1 MATITLKEIAERLAD
16 GDEKI
21 VAAQEVANTK
31 LTSIDKGI
39 QKFLKAQ
46 ADKKLDDLENE
57 RERRKSSTSIGAAVA
72 GSGASGAGAGAAGA
86 GLFKTLSDLAGKGLL
101 VGAVI
106 GTSLVALKT
115 MNVAANAL
123 KNVFDDRLKT
133 TRGLQRLEAEELKQK
148 EAAKAKQAKAAAA
161 QAEADAKK
169 AQAEADARKKAAAEQ
184 QKEIE
189 RLKKRGEAVELE
201 KLEKLD
207 AEVKANKAAVA
218 EVERLKK
225 LAETKKAEEKAAK
238 ALAAEANVIKKTQNT
253 SAQKLALADAKA
265 ASVATDPAKAARPR
279 YPAGTVIDGK
289 KVGGQF
295 MPDSA
300 IKTMPTTTP
309 STALKGATDTAK
321 AVTATPPS
329 SSLRAAKDTAAS
341 VAKGTVRGAARVAAV
356 AAPIIAAMDAGTGA
370 GQAAE
375 EARALNREATRGEVG
390 GKTVGAVAGGF
401 AGIID
406 LVPALVNYINK
417 KAGGEGDLIRQTT
430 IGADVANAVSK
441 GITEGYAKQGIGT
454 QQIEKGTADTLIRTK
469 ERIDKFWEDVG
480 SFSMEKATS
489 NYKNMYAGQQ
499 QQSSLADAEAAV
511 FAKRGQNNL
520 GSVVAAPQTNV
531 TDNSRKTTIINQ
543 QESQPSTMDNW
554 SGFSVMP

>member
-46 ADKKLDDLENE
+46 ADKKLDDLEND

-101 VGAVI
+101 AGAVI

-169 AQAEADARKKAAAEQ
+169 AQAEANARKKAAAEQ

-201 KLEKLD
+201 KLKKLD
-207 AEVKANKAAVA
+207 AEVKANKAAAA

-238 ALAAEANVIKKTQNT
+238 ALATEANVIKKTQNT

-289 KVGGQF
+289 KVGGLF

-300 IKTMPTTTP
+300 IKAMPT
-309 STALKGATDTAK
+309 AT
-321 AVTATPPS
+321 PS

-356 AAPIIAAMDAGTGA
+356 AAPIIAAMDAGAGA

-375 EARALNREATRGEVG
+375 EARALGREATRGEVAG
-390 GKTVGAVAGGF
+390 RTVGAVAGGF

-406 LVPALVNYINK
+406 LIPALVNYINK

-469 ERIDKFWEDVG
+469 ERIDKFWKDVG

-489 NYKNMYAGQQ
+489 SYKNMYAGQQ

-511 FAKRGQNNL
+511 FAKNGQNNL